1 MITNHTLKPQMQT
14 RIATMLLTVIVAAC
28 SGPAVQP
35 PSSSPDPTNV
45 VTPSP
50 SPVGPRFPYQEA
62 ACDTSDPKIAA
73 AGLELPSGV
82 GPEARIAAACMALE
96 WLSRPT
102 VDPSIVTEVRGPT
115 VHPRRNQTDVAGLLA
130 MERLV
135 GHRYR
140 NPGAP
145 ILLLVAG
152 NDMEWACD
160 YGRKNID
167 ARIPRSQP
175 WTEEWLGCHSKQWV
189 CGGSNIELSD
199 GTRFIFG
206 ACPKNIIDG
215 TQPPPTAYK
224 WNGLRSGHESIQILF
239 YQLTGGDW
247 GLPKGIWGGLIA
259 RSAGVQYFE
268 RAAAWLAGTPRDW
281 RFDEAGSGQY
291 ESAKDAWADWR
302 KTEAGRSGEFSF
314 TDFVTQDWA
323 SVQDPDATLLSSVSS
338 FAGEYLVAHH
348 GIEALFTWLS
358 GSATIEQTF
367 GVSEDKLFAT
377 LGTYVQAQFE
387 GLSH

>member
-1 MITNHTLKPQMQT
+1 MRRLAAVLFALTL
-14 RIATMLLTVIVAAC
+14 AAC
-28 SGPAVQP
+28 TSPAAET
-35 PSSSPDPTNV
+35 PSLPELTNA

-50 SPVGPRFPYQEA
+50 TPVGPLFPYQEA
-62 ACDTSDPKIAA
+62 ACDPSDPRIAA
-73 AGLELPSGV
+73 AGLELPNGV
-82 GPEARIAAACMALE
+82 GPEARIAAACMAIE
-96 WLSRPT
+96 WLSRPPI
-102 VDPSIVTEVRGPT
+102 DPSIVTEVRGPT

-135 GHRYR
+135 GHRYQK
-140 NPGAP
+140 PSAP
-145 ILLLVAG
+145 ILLLIAG
-152 NDMEWACD
+152 NDMDWACD

-175 WTEEWLGCHSKQWV
+175 WTEEWLGCHTKQWV

-206 ACPKNIIDG
+206 ACPKNIIDA
-215 TQPPPTAYK
+215 TRPPPTSQE

-247 GLPKGIWGGLIA
+247 GLPKGNWGGLTA
-259 RSAGVQYFE
+259 RNSAVQYFE

-281 RFDEAGSGQY
+281 RFDEAGAGQY
-291 ESAKDAWADWR
+291 NSAKDVWADWR

-323 SVQDPDATLLSSVSS
+323 SLQDPDATLLASVSS

-358 GSATIEQTF
+358 GKATIKEAF
-367 GVSEDKLFAT
+367 GITEDELLVSVGA
-377 LGTYVQAQFE
+377 YVQAQFE
-387 GLSH
+387 GAN